1 MPMRSGNR
9 PVTGIRIISVQ
20 GHMEQL
26 WRGATFLMG
35 LNGEIQADVDGHV
48 TFLNKGDV
56 LLIEPCIG
64 FRLSGRGS
72 NLLMLVQIRST
83 TGRSSATPWR
93 TAAGTTPLCGRC

>member
-1 MPMRSGNR
+1 MRSGNR

-20 GHMEQL
+20 GRMEQL

-56 LLIEPCIG
+56 LLVKG
-64 FRLSGRGS
+64 SRGMKMEQVVDA
-72 NLLMLVQIRST
+72 LLKLT
-83 TGRSSATPWR
+83 TVSKA
-93 TAAGTTPLCGRC
+93 